1 MLKWKEKDI
10 ETRCLVET
18 EHEVSVRKAPRS
30 FDRNQNK
37 IGLCQVL
44 KLPENFKL
52 SEKRGE
58 STRTKSDSN
67 GSFISR
73 QQLHFVLCDF
83 FSFSFFFYSFYDGF
97 NRAWPAYQQDLSGF
111 ILTSYDTWKLFA
123 SCFPSFCKEANG
135 IADSLRRRCALR
147 RLAISLFK
155 NIRGSLLY

>member
-83 FSFSFFFYSFYDGF
+83 FSFSFLFLFILWRVQSSL
-97 NRAWPAYQQDLSGF
+97 ASLSVGF
-111 ILTSYDTWKLFA
+111 IGLYLDQLRHMEAFRFVFSFFLQRSKRNRRFA
-123 SCFPSFCKEANG
+123 KKTVCIKKTVGNLSF
-135 IADSLRRRCALR
+135 
-147 RLAISLFK
+147 
-155 NIRGSLLY
+155 